1 MSLLLRLPI
10 ALRLQVL
17 LWTAGS
23 CPYDG
28 YTRGYLASPYGYP
41 PLRAFVSLG
50 YGIWH
55 REFIRRSNWWA
66 VSCSY
71 VCLPLPAAPL
81 TAPAL
86 MAATTAISSP
96 IVLVSVSAIDGSV
109 AATSAFVLGAV
120 VYALA
125 DCAIGAVSF
134 SVTGGA
140 GETPTIAFATG
151 AEAAAGIS

>member
-28 YTRGYLASPYGYP
+28 DTRGSLASPYGYP

-55 REFIRRSNWWA
+55 REFLRRSNWWA

-71 VCLPLPAAPL
+71 VCLPLPADPL

-86 MAATTAISSP
+86 MLLRLLSPLLLSLSLSLPLMDQLLLPLLFFRCYCLHSS
-96 IVLVSVSAIDGSV
+96 
-109 AATSAFVLGAV
+109 
-120 VYALA
+120 
-125 DCAIGAVSF
+125 
-134 SVTGGA
+134 
-140 GETPTIAFATG
+140 
-151 AEAAAGIS
+151 